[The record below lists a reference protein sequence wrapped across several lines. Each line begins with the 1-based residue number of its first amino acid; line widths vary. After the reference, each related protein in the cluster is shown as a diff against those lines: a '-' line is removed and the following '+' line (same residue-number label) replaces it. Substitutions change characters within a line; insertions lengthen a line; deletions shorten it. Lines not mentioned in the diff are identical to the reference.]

1 MKFKIFISSLI
12 LFFSF
17 FASNLHA
24 KLLPPG
30 TGTQADVPSNLLILL
45 DKSGSMG
52 WRMSNAQSINR
63 MMDGVTDSSGNIYI
77 AQFARYGVRKID
89 YTTGK
94 TDTSW
99 GSNGRV
105 GMSGSCRTYY
115 PYNADVYNGVM
126 YVASLYDH
134 RIRKI
139 RLSDGACLGSIST
152 GVYPRGV
159 TVYQNYLFTTSNSGL
174 YSMNLNTNSGRNC
187 SFRNN
192 AWRYSYAIAA
202 NNNTLYSHYSRR
214 LYSAPLTSVGGTLCP
229 TGSPSKNFY
238 DRGSGYVYGMEADP
252 DTNDVLYIMAR
263 SYNKMRKITVN
274 SSRTGYTLNWDKGR
288 YRYMGVSTASNTFF
302 YYPWG
307 ISYDH
312 SNDRIITYGYNAKK
326 VQVFDENG
334 TYIKSIGGYAA
345 TTRMA
350 AAHKAIK
357 AVVTDSNLTSGVN
370 FGFGYWS
377 SSWRSKAWPH

>member
-105 GMSGSCRTYY
+105 VELTILTMQMFITGSCMWQ
-115 PYNADVYNGVM
+115 VYM
-126 YVASLYDH
+126 IIELE
-134 RIRKI
+134 
-139 RLSDGACLGSIST
+139 RLDF
-152 GVYPRGV
+152 
-159 TVYQNYLFTTSNSGL
+159 Q
-174 YSMNLNTNSGRNC
+174 M
-187 SFRNN
+187 
-192 AWRYSYAIAA
+192 
-202 NNNTLYSHYSRR
+202 
-214 LYSAPLTSVGGTLCP
+214 
-229 TGSPSKNFY
+229 
-238 DRGSGYVYGMEADP
+238 
-252 DTNDVLYIMAR
+252 VL
-263 SYNKMRKITVN
+263 V
-274 SSRTGYTLNWDKGR
+274 
-288 YRYMGVSTASNTFF
+288 
-302 YYPWG
+302 
-307 ISYDH
+307 
-312 SNDRIITYGYNAKK
+312 
-326 VQVFDENG
+326 
-334 TYIKSIGGYAA
+334 
-345 TTRMA
+345 
-350 AAHKAIK
+350 
-357 AVVTDSNLTSGVN
+357 
-370 FGFGYWS
+370 
-377 SSWRSKAWPH
+377 

>member
-115 PYNADVYNGVM
+115 PYNADVYNDE
-126 YVASLYDH
+126 YLY
-134 RIRKI
+134 RI
-139 RLSDGACLGSIST
+139 SYWDECGNVGPYSNLGSNILLN
-152 GVYPRGV
+152 GI
-159 TVYQNYLFTTSNSGL
+159 QNT
-174 YSMNLNTNSGRNC
+174 
-187 SFRNN
+187 
-192 AWRYSYAIAA
+192 
-202 NNNTLYSHYSRR
+202 HY
-214 LYSAPLTSVGGTLCP
+214 
-229 TGSPSKNFY
+229 Y
-238 DRGSGYVYGMEADP
+238 D
-252 DTNDVLYIMAR
+252 L
-263 SYNKMRKITVN
+263 
-274 SSRTGYTLNWDKGR
+274 
-288 YRYMGVSTASNTFF
+288 
-302 YYPWG
+302 
-307 ISYDH
+307 
-312 SNDRIITYGYNAKK
+312 
-326 VQVFDENG
+326 
-334 TYIKSIGGYAA
+334 
-345 TTRMA
+345 
-350 AAHKAIK
+350 
-357 AVVTDSNLTSGVN
+357 
-370 FGFGYWS
+370 
-377 SSWRSKAWPH
+377 